1 MDAQYF
7 DTRTTNG
14 SALVNTIPAIV
25 DPVTQ
30 DALTPIEVTERVA
43 WSDIRTDLVN
53 HYRSV
58 AVTALRTVAEFLEQ
72 RVAPPLLSTA
82 VADISGRESLAD
94 SRADRRDGPNMRVWE
109 DFEQNVRDFSPDEL
123 ESAEFTETLR
133 KSLNMQRAV
142 KAEKGEQQYLFSYVL
157 LPLQAACLLDWET
170 GGTNGEDVSILQR
183 NSAVDTVTAV
193 VELKSSHNMLLPAS
207 AQEVA
212 DLYNEHCRTA
222 RTNDISAD
230 AGRVWSRIGH
240 PVGQTVGYMENKR
253 VKFVAVS
260 SGTRTF
266 FLHLRTPCAHS
277 LRGLAVHDLY
287 ISGPWLVGQPNYL
300 KAWAYFAHQAESDAG
315 ATWNVNTD
323 AWFGTLP
330 KKKGKKDNDEDDSD
344 VPPPAKKQKGNKRS
358 KKARAG
364 RSKTTQRDVLGTVVA
379 IPLVS
384 VHEIERI
391 RPLGE
396 GSNGTV
402 FLGVWQGQ
410 HVAIKQFDVSK
421 SGGRN
426 YEREI
431 AAYVYLFSAWGC
443 LVPKPLFRCE
453 YFPYNYIGVQLGR
466 KPDENDHDVSASWR
480 RVLRKLETDYNFRH
494 LDVDEHDGNMLF
506 IKNEDGGEQL
516 VAIDL
521 EWYEILE

>member
-1 MDAQYF
+1 LD
-7 DTRTTNG
+7 
-14 SALVNTIPAIV
+14 
-25 DPVTQ
+25 
-30 DALTPIEVTERVA
+30 
-43 WSDIRTDLVN
+43 
-53 HYRSV
+53 
-58 AVTALRTVAEFLEQ
+58 
-72 RVAPPLLSTA
+72 
-82 VADISGRESLAD
+82 
-94 SRADRRDGPNMRVWE
+94 
-109 DFEQNVRDFSPDEL
+109 
-123 ESAEFTETLR
+123 
-133 KSLNMQRAV
+133 
-142 KAEKGEQQYLFSYVL
+142 
-157 LPLQAACLLDWET
+157 PLQAACLLDWET
-170 GGTNGEDVSILQR
+170 GGTNGNGEDVSSLQR
-183 NSAVDTVTAV
+183 NSAMDTITVTAV
-193 VELKSSHNMLLPAS
+193 VEIKSSHNMLLPAS

-212 DLYNEHCRTA
+212 EVYNEHCRTAA

-240 PVGQTVGYMENKR
+240 PVGQTVGYMENKM
-253 VKFVAVS
+253 VKFGAVS

-266 FLHLRTPCAHS
+266 FLHLRTPCARS
-277 LRGLAVHDLY
+277 LRGPTVHDLY

-300 KAWAYFAHQAESDAG
+300 QAWAYFAHQAESDAG
-315 ATWNVNTD
+315 ATWDVNTD
-323 AWFGTLP
+323 AWFAGTPP

-344 VPPPAKKQKGNKRS
+344 VPPPAKKQKGKKSS
-358 KKARAG
+358 KKAGHAQSGKRAG
-364 RSKTTQRDVLGTVVA
+364 RSKTTQRDVRGTVVA

-384 VHEIERI
+384 VHEIKRI

-421 SGGRN
+421 SGGPN

-431 AAYVYLFSAWGC
+431 AAYVHLFSAWGY
-443 LVPKPLFRCE
+443 LVPKPLLRCE
-453 YFPYNYIGVQLGR
+453 YFPYNYIGIQLGR
-466 KPDENDHDVSASWR
+466 KLDKNDHDVSASWR

-521 EWYEILE
+521 ERYEILE